1 MSIFYKDR
9 NSGTLR
15 EEKVAGE
22 NFLKWSCE
30 TKTGKLF
37 TGLVGSRKVFSMLIG
52 FIQDFRFSRR
62 HVINFINEMDI
73 NLEEAERESATEYQS
88 FNDFFTRKLKPSSR
102 PVNQDPQVLISP
114 ADGRL
119 LAYDTV
125 KAGHLL
131 QVKGSTFSIKKLL
144 NNTQLAAKYEG
155 GSAVIMRLNPT
166 DYHRFHFPADGVPH
180 RSISIRGSYYS
191 VNPIIL
197 SHTEQVFCRNRRE
210 VTLFESRIFG
220 IIAIIEVG
228 AALVGSIKQTY
239 RPNQPALRGTE
250 KGYFQFGGSTII
262 MLFEPG
268 KVKLDDDLIH
278 NSGEG
283 YETLVKMG
291 EGIGKTLSSLK
302 DDPN

>member
-1 MSIFYKDR
+1 MSIHYKDR

-22 NFLKWSCE
+22 KFLKWSCE

-37 TGLVGSRKVFSMLIG
+37 TGLLGSRKCFSVLIG
-52 FIQDFRFSRR
+52 FVQDLRFSRR
-62 HVINFINEMDI
+62 HVINFIEEMDI
-73 NLEEAERESATEYQS
+73 NLKEAQRESAEEYQS

-102 PVNQDPQVLISP
+102 PVDKDPHALISP

-119 LAYDTV
+119 LAYGTV
-125 KAGHLL
+125 KAGQLL
-131 QVKGSTFSIKKLL
+131 QVKGMWFPIKKLL
-144 NNTQLAAKYEG
+144 NNAQLADRYEG

-166 DYHRFHFPADGVPH
+166 DYHRFHFPADGLPH
-180 RSISIRGSYYS
+180 QPKSIRGSYYS
-191 VNPIIL
+191 VNPIVL

-210 VTLFESRIFG
+210 ITLLESRLFG

-228 AALVGSIKQTY
+228 AALVGSIRQTY
-239 RPNQPALRGTE
+239 RPNQPVLRGAE
-250 KGYFQFGGSTII
+250 KGYFQFGGSTIL

-268 KVKLDDDLIH
+268 KVKLDDDLVH

-291 EGIGKTLSSLK
+291 ERIGKAVTSLK
-302 DDPN
+302 NDAN